1 MRTKGSCKFDPYFK
15 LEFWNP
21 RAVAWSPMQRQFA
34 TEFDAMAAVKRGKF
48 RIMTVTETGII
59 AGKERTK

>member
-1 MRTKGSCKFDPYFK
+1 
-15 LEFWNP
+15 
-21 RAVAWSPMQRQFA
+21 MQRQFA